1 MLNDGMPPSDGAA
14 LIDNT
19 REGDALVD
27 GNPDG
32 AALMDGFADTLG
44 AALVDG
50 T

>member
-1 MLNDGMPPSDGAA
+1 MPPSDGAA

>member
-1 MLNDGMPPSDGAA
+1 MPPSDDGAA
-14 LIDNT
+14 LIDNI

-44 AALVDG
+44 AVLVDG